1 LSESAANSP
10 AVTASFYDESIEA
23 YFGREGLRKA
33 LAELSEAQ
41 RETLRLYFFEGYGL
55 DEIASKLEQSIGNV
69 RHHYFRGLEKLRKH
83 VPNGSGIR

>member
-1 LSESAANSP
+1 MMSP
-10 AVTASFYDESIEA
+10 LRA

-55 DEIASKLEQSIGNV
+55 DEIALEN
-69 RHHYFRGLEKLRKH
+69 
-83 VPNGSGIR
+83 